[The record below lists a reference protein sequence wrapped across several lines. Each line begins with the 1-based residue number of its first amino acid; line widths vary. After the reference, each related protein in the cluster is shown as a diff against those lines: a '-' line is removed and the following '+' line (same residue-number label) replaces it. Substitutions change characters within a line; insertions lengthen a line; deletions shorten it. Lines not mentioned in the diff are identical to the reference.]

1 MWAAFDEAPLARAIV
16 YLREVAEIAQTS
28 ENPSTW
34 EALAAYYRST
44 GWKADYAV
52 LRALDAARSST
63 AATRAVSTAIRAVYL
78 PWLEKF
84 STLVQSLSATYP
96 AAGPRACRALPVEE
110 GTVYLFADGL
120 RFDLARAL
128 EARLARAD
136 LEVDAELTSDWSAL
150 PTVTA
155 TAKPAF
161 LPLAERLGGP
171 LTGVGFQAKEQANG
185 KDLVQ
190 ARFKQLLAELGI
202 SYLESTALELPI
214 GCAWT
219 EHGCVDTYGHE
230 QGAKLAWRV
239 EEELGGLQQRIIELL
254 RAGWRKVHV
263 ITDHGWLLV
272 PGGLPKVELPQH
284 LTASRWSRCAVPGPG
299 AQHGYPMTSW
309 FWDAVEAVVLAPGV
323 SCFLAGKEYAHGGL
337 TMQEA
342 LIPSLT
348 VTKRRAS
355 GARVVVLKDLRWA
368 GMRLNVV
375 FDGAAGLTVDL
386 RGKVADAATSFAANP
401 VVASADGH
409 RTSLLA
415 PDDDHVGT
423 AAFLVVLDHTGV
435 CIFKHPV
442 VIGEN

>member
-1 MWAAFDEAPLARAIV
+1 M
-16 YLREVAEIAQTS
+16 QTS
-28 ENPSTW
+28 PNPSTW
-34 EALAAYYRST
+34 EALADYYRST

-52 LRALDAARSST
+52 LRALDAARSSSS
-63 AATRAVSTAIRAVYL
+63 AATKAVSTAIRAVYL

-84 STLVQSLSATYP
+84 ASLIQSLSATYP
-96 AAGPRACRALPVEE
+96 ATGPSACRTLPVES

-128 EARLARAD
+128 EARLARPD
-136 LEVDAELTSDWSAL
+136 LVVDAKLTSDWSAL

-161 LPLAERLGGP
+161 LPLAARLGGP
-171 LTGVGFQAKEQANG
+171 LTGAGFQAKELASG

-190 ARFKQLLAELGI
+190 ARFKQLVTELGM
-202 SYLESTALELPI
+202 SYLEPTELGLPD

-219 EHGCVDTYGHE
+219 EHGCVDTYGHTD
-230 QGAKLAWRV
+230 GAKLAWRV
-239 EEELGGLQQRIIELL
+239 EEELNGLQQRITELL
-254 RAGWRKVHV
+254 HAGFRKVHV
-263 ITDHGWLLV
+263 ITDHGWLLL

-284 LTASRWSRCAVPGPG
+284 LTASRWSRCAVLGPG
-299 AQHGYPMTSW
+299 AQTGYPQTSW
-309 FWDAVEAVVLAPGV
+309 FWDATVGVVLAPGV

-348 VTKRRAS
+348 VTTRKTGGSRS
-355 GARVVVLKDLRWA
+355 VVLKDLKWA
-368 GMRLNVV
+368 GMRLNAV

-401 VVASADGH
+401 AVASADGH
-409 RTSLLA
+409 KTSLLV
-415 PDDDHVGT
+415 PDDEHDGT
-423 AAFLVVLDHTGV
+423 AAFLVVIDRTGA